1 MPTYIYV
8 AKNSKGEVKSGEMEG
23 KDERQAA
30 ENLRG
35 EGYFLTAIHEKEAE
49 KETKFKMPVFGGVS
63 LKDKMMF
70 ARHLG
75 IMLSAGLSLPKA
87 LTVISSQSKNKKF
100 KAVLK
105 EVEEEVKMGNSLA
118 ASLKKHPVFDELS
131 VNMIRVGE
139 VGGNLEEVLK
149 LLADQLEKEHNLL
162 SRVKGAMYYPSV
174 ILLVMVGVGIAMMT
188 YVVPKLTTV
197 FEDIQTTLPLSTRI
211 IIAVSNYM
219 ATHQIIV
226 GLSLVG
232 IVAALVVFFK
242 SSFGKKAA
250 SAIFA
255 KAPVIKKMIIK
266 VNNARFA
273 RIYSSLTKSGVS
285 VVESLRIISRTLTN
299 DYYKKAFLDIGEG
312 VQKGKTLHEELA
324 KFPKLFPILTLQMV
338 EVGEETGKTAD
349 VLTNLADFYEEEVN
363 QITKNLSSII
373 EPVLMVII
381 GVAVGFFAISMIL
394 PMYSVMDQM

>member
-1 MPTYIYV
+1 MPNFSYI
-8 AKNSKGEVKSGEMEG
+8 AKNSKGEVKSGDIEG
-23 KDERQAA
+23 KDKRSVVEM
-30 ENLRG
+30 LRADG
-35 EGYFLTAIHEKEAE
+35 FFVTAITEKGEEE
-49 KETKFKMPVFGGVS
+49 KKEKKLTMFSSVS

-70 ARHLG
+70 ARYLG
-75 IMLSAGLSLPKA
+75 VMLYSGLSLPKA
-87 LTVISSQSKNKKF
+87 LEVISNQSKSRKF
-100 KAVLK
+100 KKIL
-105 EVEEEVKMGNSLA
+105 EEICSDVKMGNGLADSL
-118 ASLKKHPVFDELS
+118 LKHPVFDELS
-131 VNMIRVGE
+131 VNMVRVGE

-197 FEDIQTTLPLSTRI
+197 FEDIQTTLPLSTRV

-219 ATHQIIV
+219 ASHQIVV
-226 GLSLVG
+226 GAG
-232 IVAALVVFFK
+232 IIGFIAALVIFFK
-242 SSFGKKAA
+242 SSIGKKAA
-250 SAIFA
+250 SAVFSNF
-255 KAPVIKKMIIK
+255 PVIKKMSIK

-285 VVESLRIISRTLTN
+285 VVESLKIISRTLTN
-299 DYYKKAFLDIGEG
+299 EYYKKAFLEISEG
-312 VQKGKTLHEELA
+312 VQKGKPVYEELA
-324 KFPKLFPILTLQMV
+324 RFPKLFPILTVQMM
-338 EVGEETGKTAD
+338 EVGEETGKTVE
-349 VLTNLADFYEEEVN
+349 VLSNLADFYEEEVD

-394 PMYSVMDQM
+394 PMYSIMDQM